1 MALAYS
7 YLRMSRPEQMR
18 GDSLRR
24 QVAAADAWAAK
35 RGIRIDETIRDIGV
49 SAYRGKNRTVGALGG
64 FLRMV
69 EEGKVAPGSH
79 LIIESLDRLSREA
92 VLETVP
98 RFIDLINA
106 GIVIVTLMDGQEYS
120 KERLTADWT
129 PLILSIA
136 VMARAHEESLT
147 KATRVREAWDKK
159 RAGAASK
166 PLTARVPA
174 WLELREGRIEE
185 IQGKTDIVRRIFR
198 ETIAGDGRRVIV
210 RRLNQEK
217 IPSFQGRDKGW
228 QPSYIAKL
236 LANRAVTGE
245 FQAYLRDG
253 SGLRTAEG
261 EPVPGYF
268 PQVIS
273 ETDFVRA
280 SQARASRTAAPGR
293 RGEHVTNL
301 FIGLAKCTCG
311 ASMMLENKGKP
322 PKGARYLTCS
332 DARRSIG
339 CDNGRR
345 WRLDKVEAAVLQ
357 SLRRVELPGAP
368 RISTTAKDAIEVLE
382 NKLATAIKRRDNL
395 LDLVEEGDEAAK
407 ARFRAVTKS
416 VGELKAQIKA
426 ARQDL
431 DVAVAMPSYSEQ
443 LALMRDIRD
452 RLETAT
458 GDELTALRT
467 RLAQTIRTVM
477 IRIDFGPRTIVGRM
491 RVEHI
496 RYRIGIS
503 QGGAFPDGAPV
514 MILDENPRILTE
526 EEKDDYAVEAIEDRA
541 RADDEMSQFERHMS
555 RTPG

>member
-1 MALAYS
+1 
-7 YLRMSRPEQMR
+7 
-18 GDSLRR
+18 
-24 QVAAADAWAAK
+24 
-35 RGIRIDETIRDIGV
+35 
-49 SAYRGKNRTVGALGG
+49 
-64 FLRMV
+64 
-69 EEGKVAPGSH
+69 
-79 LIIESLDRLSREA
+79 
-92 VLETVP
+92 
-98 RFIDLINA
+98 
-106 GIVIVTLMDGQEYS
+106 
-120 KERLTADWT
+120 
-129 PLILSIA
+129 
-136 VMARAHEESLT
+136 MARAHEESLT

-174 WLELREGRIEE
+174 WLELREERINE
-185 IQGKTDIVRRIFR
+185 ISERAEIVRRIFR
-198 ETIAGDGRRVIV
+198 ETIAGDGRRVII
-210 RRLNQEK
+210 RRLNDEG
-217 IPSFQGRDKGW
+217 IPSFQARKKGW

-245 FQAYLRDG
+245 FQAYRRDG
-253 SGLRTAEG
+253 VGRRTPEG
-261 EPVPGYF
+261 EPVSGYF

-273 ETDFVRA
+273 EADFLRA
-280 SQARASRTAAPGR
+280 GQARASRMAAPGR

-301 FIGLAKCTCG
+301 FTGLAKCTCG

-357 SLRRVELPGAP
+357 ALRRVELPGAP
-368 RISTTAKDAIEVLE
+368 RMSTAAKDAIEVLE
-382 NKLATAIKRRDNL
+382 SKLDAAIKRRDNL

-407 ARFRAVTKS
+407 ARFRAVTKTVS
-416 VGELKAQIKA
+416 ELKAQIKA
-426 ARQDL
+426 ERQDL
-431 DVAVAMPSYSEQ
+431 DVAAAMPSYTEQ

-467 RLAQTIRTVM
+467 RLAQILRTAM
-477 IRIDFGPRTIVGRM
+477 IRIDFGPQMIVGRM

-514 MILDENPRILTE
+514 TILDEMPRVLTE
-526 EEKDDYAVEAIEDRA
+526 REKDDYTAEAMDDRK
-541 RADDEMSQFERHMS
+541 RADDEMATLERLMAKS
-555 RTPG
+555 TG